1 MICFIMEN
9 VFYMDLTDLFPSQL
23 YLNREKIE
31 ALQDQINPFVLENI
45 SPISIRKFGNKIVFL
60 DGHTRAF
67 LAFENGLSKVPV
79 YWETE
84 EYDWELY
91 EICIQWCQEEKIL
104 HISEL
109 KNKILDKESFEKLWI
124 GKCHAKSEE
133 LEKERT
139 KI

>member
-1 MICFIMEN
+1 MEN
-9 VFYMDLTDLFPSQL
+9 VFYMDLADLFPSQL
-23 YLNREKIE
+23 YLNSEKIKV
-31 ALQDQINPFVLENI
+31 LQNQINPFVLENI
-45 SPISIRKFGNKIVFL
+45 PPISIRKFGKKIVFL

-84 EYDWELY
+84 EYEWELY
-91 EICIQWCQEEKIL
+91 EICIRWCQQAKIL
-104 HISEL
+104 HVSEL

-124 GKCHAKSEE
+124 GKCKAKSDE

-139 KI
+139 KL